1 MCKVYLTL
9 CKLCFM
15 IIFRINT
22 LLFCFAGGY
31 MKLENII
38 RKLRFEKNEMSQQQ
52 LADLIGVSR
61 MTIYSIE
68 KGKYVPST
76 VLALKISQ
84 VFKRSVEEIF
94 SLIEEKEVEK

>member
-1 MCKVYLTL
+1 
-9 CKLCFM
+9 
-15 IIFRINT
+15 
-22 LLFCFAGGY
+22 

-68 KGKYVPST
+68 KEKYVPST

-84 VFKRSVEEIF
+84 VFKRPVEEIF
-94 SLIEEKEVEK
+94 SLIEEKEVGK